1 MSDRGNRSPRG
12 SRLSV
17 SDTLPILLIEDN
29 PMDVDLTQRAF
40 IRHKLANPLRVA
52 RDGQE
57 ALDLIEAWQAGDIIP
72 SVILLDLKLP
82 KISGLEVLRVIRAH
96 PIFGTVPVVV
106 LTSSA
111 EDGDINEAYSLGA
124 NSYIVKP
131 VDFDKFIEVARQL
144 GVAARFVSGYN
155 MHSFPKRA

>member
-1 MSDRGNRSPRG
+1 M
-12 SRLSV
+12 
-17 SDTLPILLIEDN
+17 LLIEDN
-29 PMDVDLTQRAF
+29 PMDVDLTRRAF
-40 IRHKLANPLRVA
+40 IRHNLVNPLNVA

-57 ALDLIEAWQAGDIIP
+57 ALDLIAAWQVGDVVP

-82 KISGLEVLRVIRAH
+82 KVSGLEVLRKIRAH
-96 PIFGTVPVVV
+96 PVFGTVPVVV

-131 VDFDKFIEVARQL
+131 VDFDKFIEVARQIEL
-144 GVAARFVSGYN
+144 YWTVLN
-155 MHSFPKRA
+155 MHSFPQRA

>member
-1 MSDRGNRSPRG
+1 
-12 SRLSV
+12 
-17 SDTLPILLIEDN
+17 
-29 PMDVDLTQRAF
+29 MDVDLTRRAF
-40 IRHKLANPLRVA
+40 IRHNLANPLNVA

-57 ALDLIEAWQAGDIIP
+57 ALDLIAAWQVGDVVP

-82 KISGLEVLRVIRAH
+82 KVSGLEVLRKIRAH
-96 PIFGTVPVVV
+96 PVFGTVPVVV

-131 VDFDKFIEVARQL
+131 VDFDKFIEVARQIEL
-144 GVAARFVSGYN
+144 YWTVLN
-155 MHSFPKRA
+155 MHNFPQRA

>member
-1 MSDRGNRSPRG
+1 MNT
-12 SRLSV
+12 
-17 SDTLPILLIEDN
+17 TLPILLIEDN

-40 IRHKLANPLRVA
+40 IRHNLANPLEVM

-57 ALDLIEAWQAGDIIP
+57 AIDFVAGWRAGDPVP

-82 KISGLEVLRVIRAH
+82 KICGLEVLRVIRAH
-96 PIFGTVPVVV
+96 PDIGIVPVVV

-111 EDGDINEAYSLGA
+111 EDDDIRKAYLLGA

-131 VDFDKFIEVARQL
+131 VDFEKFIDVARQIEL
-144 GVAARFVSGYN
+144 YWTVLN
-155 MHSFPKRA
+155 MHSFSKPA

>member
-1 MSDRGNRSPRG
+1 MNT
-12 SRLSV
+12 
-17 SDTLPILLIEDN
+17 TLPILLIEDN
-29 PMDVDLTQRAF
+29 PMDVDLTRRAF
-40 IRHKLANPLRVA
+40 IRHNLANPLEVM

-57 ALDLIEAWQAGDIIP
+57 AVDFVAGWRVGDPVP

-96 PIFGTVPVVV
+96 PDIGTVPIVV

-111 EDGDINEAYSLGA
+111 EDDDIRKAYLLGA

-131 VDFDKFIEVARQL
+131 VDFEKFIDVARQIEL
-144 GVAARFVSGYN
+144 YWTVLN
-155 MHSFPKRA
+155 MHSFSKPA

>member
-1 MSDRGNRSPRG
+1 MNT
-12 SRLSV
+12 
-17 SDTLPILLIEDN
+17 TLPILLIEDN
-29 PMDVDLTQRAF
+29 PMDVDLTRRAF
-40 IRHKLANPLRVA
+40 IRHNLANPLEVM

-57 ALDLIEAWQAGDIIP
+57 AIDFVAGWRAGDPVP

-96 PIFGTVPVVV
+96 PDIGTVPVVV

-111 EDGDINEAYSLGA
+111 EDDDIRKAYLLGA

-131 VDFDKFIEVARQL
+131 VDFEKFIDVARQIEL
-144 GVAARFVSGYN
+144 YWTVLN
-155 MHSFPKRA
+155 MHSFSKPA

>member
-1 MSDRGNRSPRG
+1 MNT
-12 SRLSV
+12 
-17 SDTLPILLIEDN
+17 TLPILLIEDN
-29 PMDVDLTQRAF
+29 PMDVDLTRRAF
-40 IRHKLANPLRVA
+40 IRHNLANPLEVM

-57 ALDLIEAWQAGDIIP
+57 AIDFAASWRAGDPVP

-96 PIFGTVPVVV
+96 PDIGTVPIVV

-111 EDGDINEAYSLGA
+111 EDEDIRKAYLLGA

-131 VDFDKFIEVARQL
+131 VDFEKFIDVARQIEL
-144 GVAARFVSGYN
+144 YWTVLN
-155 MHSFPKRA
+155 MHSFSKPP

>member
-1 MSDRGNRSPRG
+1 
-12 SRLSV
+12 
-17 SDTLPILLIEDN
+17 
-29 PMDVDLTQRAF
+29 MDVDLTRRAF
-40 IRHKLANPLRVA
+40 IRHNLANPLEVM

-57 ALDLIEAWQAGDIIP
+57 AIDFVAGWRAGDPVP

-96 PIFGTVPVVV
+96 PDIGTVPIVV

-111 EDGDINEAYSLGA
+111 EDDDIRKAYLLGA

-131 VDFDKFIEVARQL
+131 VDFEKFIDVARQIEL
-144 GVAARFVSGYN
+144 YWTVLN
-155 MHSFPKRA
+155 MHSFSKPA

>member
-1 MSDRGNRSPRG
+1 MNT
-12 SRLSV
+12 
-17 SDTLPILLIEDN
+17 TLPILLIEDN

-40 IRHKLANPLRVA
+40 IRHNLANPLEVM

-57 ALDLIEAWQAGDIIP
+57 AIDFVAGWRAGDPVP

-82 KISGLEVLRVIRAH
+82 KICGLEVLRVIRAH
-96 PIFGTVPVVV
+96 PDIGTVPVVV

-111 EDGDINEAYSLGA
+111 EDDDIRKAYLLGA

-131 VDFDKFIEVARQL
+131 VDFEKFRDVARQIEL
-144 GVAARFVSGYN
+144 YWTVLN
-155 MHSFPKRA
+155 MHSFSKPA